1 MKKRGTIIIFI
12 ILAVAVIAL
21 PVFAYAAHVELR
33 YVNARQVCFDPSVPC
48 DAAFYNKTVAKLIY
62 DETLEHNINPR
73 LILIIL
79 QRESAA
85 ITQGTP
91 SSDTRRAWPMFY
103 NYDESMASCLTS
115 GVNCND
121 AKYGKPDYS
130 YRAENY
136 GGVGQQIAYAT
147 ANFRRLHDNGSYC
160 GGSLAV
166 SVDGG
171 TITTDNA
178 ASCALYKYTP
188 HAVSYDTNSAFYTNW
203 QSWWG
208 ATPNGGAY
216 SATNIISE
224 TNFVNPGDMT
234 AGSLNTWL
242 IDKGSWL
249 STYMIA
255 EYISVP
261 YPVLVEDTPAPT
273 ARKTGDINADNNV
286 DLLDLSILAAWWGT
300 ANVDVDFNHDGTVD
314 LLDLSTLASAWG
326 G

>member
-1 MKKRGTIIIFI
+1 
-12 ILAVAVIAL
+12 
-21 PVFAYAAHVELR
+21 
-33 YVNARQVCFDPSVPC
+33 
-48 DAAFYNKTVAKLIY
+48 
-62 DETLEHNINPR
+62 
-73 LILIIL
+73 
-79 QRESAA
+79 
-85 ITQGTP
+85 
-91 SSDTRRAWPMFY
+91 MFY
-103 NYDESMASCLTS
+103 NYDESMANCLNA
-115 GVNCND
+115 GLNCND

-147 ANFRRLHDNGSYC
+147 AQLRNLAGDGNPNNGTYC
-160 GGSLAV
+160 DGSLAV

-188 HAVSYDTNSAFYTNW
+188 HAVSYNTNSAFYTNW

-224 TNFVNPGDMT
+224 VNFSNGSPMT
-234 AGSLNTWL
+234 ADQINTWL
-242 IDKGSWL
+242 INKGSWL
-249 STYMIA
+249 SSMGLIP

-261 YPVLVEDTPAPT
+261 YPFLVADTPPPPPPP
-273 ARKTGDINADNNV
+273 RKSGDINGDGKV
-286 DLLDLSILAAWWGT
+286 DLLDLSTLAAWWGT
-300 ANVDVDFNHDGTVD
+300 ANVDVDFNRDGTVD

-326 G
+326 T